1 LAARLRRS
9 NIDASAGAVE
19 EVARI
24 VGQIWE
30 RWPRVRI
37 ILRADSGF
45 ARESLMTWC
54 EHNRIDYL
62 FGLARNQRLV
72 DHIAIDLAPSRS
84 PDRGPSRVGS
94 RGLLARDGLTTTPR
108 RPASRRDASLT
119 SLDHQG
125 ELKPSP
131 TGRGESRMDAGPR
144 RQQRQSALRGD
155 LAEGRCLAG
164 PTSLRTALLRPR
176 LTSAVC

>member
-72 DHIAIDLAPSRS
+72 DHIAIDPTLE
-84 PDRGPSRVGS
+84 GS